1 MLVRIVKM
9 TFDKNKISDFQ
20 ASFHSIKDKIIG
32 FNGCEFLEL
41 YQDRNNA
48 CVFFTYSHWAS
59 EADLNNYRK
68 SAFFKEVWA
77 KTKTMFS
84 EEPIAWSV
92 DKIAGMRKN
101 TVNRNHE
108 TN

>member
-9 TFDKNKISDFQ
+9 TFDKNKIADFQ

-32 FNGCEFLEL
+32 FDGCEFLEL
-41 YQDRNNA
+41 YQDRDNA

-68 SAFFKEVWA
+68 SSFFKEVWA
-77 KTKTMFS
+77 RTKTMFS

-92 DKIAGMRKN
+92 DKIASMSKN
-101 TVNRNHE
+101 TGNRNHE
-108 TN
+108 TK

>member
-101 TVNRNHE
+101 TGNRNHE